1 MEKLEE
7 EPWSNVEATLC
18 NVVQRNP
25 LFKEKRMMVKVKDI
39 CDDKESS
46 EFEFKVFLSKSTVTK
61 SKGDPKILKRG
72 PKGDPILSK
81 KGTKRGPKL
90 RKRGP
95 KVPFFRIVGK
105 E

>member
-72 PKGDPILSK
+72 PNFEQKGDQ
-81 KGTKRGPKL
+81 KGTQ
-90 RKRGP
+90 
-95 KVPFFRIVGK
+95 IT
-105 E
+105 